1 MSEDELLAELEG
13 MGLNVEWRPLQ
24 GLERGQY
31 FHRDRLVVIRRG
43 LTMPQRR
50 CTLAHEL
57 VHAQRMDDGPQSER
71 VERRVD
77 QAASKLL
84 ISPAE
89 YRLAET
95 MYGPC
100 VPKLAVEL
108 GVTQGLVRAYQGTLG
123 AHSTWALA

>member
-1 MSEDELLAELEG
+1 MSEDDLLAEMEG
-13 MGLNVEWRPLQ
+13 MGLDVEWRPLY
-24 GLERGQY
+24 GGT
-31 FHRDRLVVIRRG
+31 RG
-43 LTMPQRR
+43 LYVHSRGLIVVCTGMTMPQRR
-50 CTLAHEL
+50 STLAHEL

-100 VPKLAVEL
+100 IPKLAVEL
-108 GVTQGLVRAYQGTLG
+108 GVTQGLVRAYQGTL
-123 AHSTWALA
+123 SCR

>member
-31 FHRDRLVVIRRG
+31 FHRDRLVVIRCG

-50 CTLAHEL
+50 STLAHEL
-57 VHAQRMDDGPQSER
+57 VHARREDVGPQPAY

-77 QAASKLL
+77 VQASKIL
-84 ISPAE
+84 ISPTE
-89 YRLAET
+89 YMLAER

-108 GVTQGLVRAYQGTLG
+108 GVTQQLVRAYQGTLSY
-123 AHSTWALA
+123 STWALA

>member
-1 MSEDELLAELEG
+1 MS
-13 MGLNVEWRPLQ
+13 MSPIRVNVKCYLSVCLYLVPLSAWV
-24 GLERGQY
+24 RK
-31 FHRDRLVVIRRG
+31 
-43 LTMPQRR
+43 
-50 CTLAHEL
+50 
-57 VHAQRMDDGPQSER
+57 R

-108 GVTQGLVRAYQGTLG
+108 GVTQGLVRAYQGTL
-123 AHSTWALA
+123 AV